1 MSKQLGTKRLK
12 LITKS
17 SQKVVGPMKLK
28 CSRLISIGLAIGRR
42 QLWAKSVK
50 PTPNNRKL
58 IKKVINCSVTLLKK
72 LLLMNSSK
80 IGRLSSRLIFLTK
93 KRPHL
98 ISLLEGP
105 RGRPEGGEWEPIKI
119 LLENLA
125 YIPNPSRN
133 PSLLALSRPPSYRLA
148 IGPRNRARNR
158 T

>member
-1 MSKQLGTKRLK
+1 M
-12 LITKS
+12 KS

-133 PSLLALSRPPSYRLA
+133 PSLLALPRPPSYRLA